1 MTQSQCP
8 LLCVTILATIICHVD
23 IKRTPMQYI
32 CNQTCQPDFFV
43 CMYVFHH
50 VSLQHAPDQRTCQPV
65 YVEVEIFIF
74 YFFSVS
80 KLGFKKNVALLC

>member
-1 MTQSQCP
+1 
-8 LLCVTILATIICHVD
+8 
-23 IKRTPMQYI
+23 MQYV

-65 YVEVEIFIF
+65 YYSLYVEVEIFIF